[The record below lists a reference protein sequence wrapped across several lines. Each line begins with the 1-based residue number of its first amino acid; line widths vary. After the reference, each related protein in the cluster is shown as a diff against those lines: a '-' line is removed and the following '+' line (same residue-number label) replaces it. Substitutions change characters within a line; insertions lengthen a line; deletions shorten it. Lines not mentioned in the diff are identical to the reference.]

1 MYTRINKHDP
11 ERDIGKLL
19 RRQEVLR
26 YLDKSHQSP
35 STSAPGDHN
44 TEAHYKISKDCSD
57 RIDLSTFVTVPRGAA
72 PDPAKKVYTI
82 DNTAFAQR

>member
-26 YLDKSHQSP
+26 YLDKSHSSP
-35 STSAPGDHN
+35 STSAPGNGN
-44 TEAHYKISKDCSD
+44 TEAHYRISEDCSD
-57 RIDLSTFVTVPRGAA
+57 RIDLSTFVAVPRGAA
-72 PDPAKKVYTI
+72 PDPAKKVHTI
-82 DNTAFAQR
+82 YNTAPAQR